1 MNELLENH
9 APLGGMEVTDR
20 VIFSIDSDLGQIKSL
35 PIVTT
40 SNPFDILGSK
50 DEKLTDK
57 LISLSHNGKDLP
69 IVQSS
74 LVLSPPF
81 GSPRRGRP
89 PKVSHTNLEV
99 AVGIQKTLSLSP
111 GIDKR
116 KISLSLG
123 NRKKDKLQLFSP
135 PVTRSRAVKKNL
147 QKCFGDFIKSLD
159 VEKRGVLT
167 SPQEK

>member
-1 MNELLENH
+1 M
-9 APLGGMEVTDR
+9 
-20 VIFSIDSDLGQIKSL
+20 
-35 PIVTT
+35 
-40 SNPFDILGSK
+40 GSK

-57 LISLSHNGKDLP
+57 LISSLHNDKDLP

-99 AVGIQKTLSLSP
+99 AAGIQKTLSLCLGS
-111 GIDKR
+111 DK
-116 KISLSLG
+116 KKVLLSLG
-123 NRKKDKLQLFSP
+123 NRKKDKLQSFSP
-135 PVTRSRAVKKNL
+135 PVTRSGAVKKNL
-147 QKCFGDFIKSLD
+147 QKCFEDFTKSLD